1 MVHTDGISYEFKPDR
16 LKQINASPSG
26 WVPPATGM
34 YFLYS
39 WSIARWN
46 MRSSLRY
53 ASINSFPKSFKFP
66 ALGCPFYVKISL
78 LGPQRRCLPIF
89 IPIIYQE
96 MLLGD
101 FQGGKVVM
109 TLISS
114 FTQSVKVVTRSNLI
128 RTLRLCVDVLIPTQG
143 GFSPSKPLIGA
154 LLPPKHPLVCMSLQ

>member
-1 MVHTDGISYEFKPDR
+1 
-16 LKQINASPSG
+16 
-26 WVPPATGM
+26 
-34 YFLYS
+34 
-39 WSIARWN
+39 

-128 RTLRLCVDVLIPTQG
+128 PDPEAVRRRPNSYPRGFLSLPAIDRCITSPQTLNCMYVITVKPNVCV
-143 GFSPSKPLIGA
+143 
-154 LLPPKHPLVCMSLQ
+154 SLQKSQTCLSSLKEANTTTFQYIRIIEVEELES